1 MPLYT
6 TEMDWKQRNP
16 NVTVLQSWTFVMVPE
31 TASSVFQCTL
41 INCHT
46 TRTSQTREE
55 LMNIR
60 ATSPD
65 DLFISFITSSADI
78 VTILVHKVR
87 HCRWATASLVKHRGQ
102 EPYCRCWLSYQPF
115 HTLQCILEDMI
126 MNQQNHISSV
136 LRPILMVLMVYLQS

>member
-46 TRTSQTREE
+46 TRTYQTRDE

-87 HCRWATASLVKHRGQ
+87 HCRCLSCQTQRARTILQVLTLIPAVSYSPVHIRRHDY
-102 EPYCRCWLSYQPF
+102 EPHQ
-115 HTLQCILEDMI
+115 
-126 MNQQNHISSV
+126 
-136 LRPILMVLMVYLQS
+136 